1 MLPYLIGLSTLVGGI
16 RPYIRKHILDGV
28 DPSDYLFINSLC
40 ITAFILVY
48 FGYLCVYDKYSITKT
63 VDKCC
68 SLSYT
73 QIAAVILLAGFTV
86 LSSMMLFSLEKY
98 FNTPAMNH
106 MMLKAVS
113 LVMLFVVGVIVF
125 NENYSLIHMA
135 GIGLTLVGV
144 ILLMMNPVTA
154 KVR

>member
-1 MLPYLIGLSTLVGGI
+1 MLPYLIGLSTLIGGV
-16 RPYIRKHILDGV
+16 RPYVRKHILNGI
-28 DPSDYLFINSLC
+28 DPSDYLFLNSLC
-40 ITAFILVY
+40 ITAFILLY
-48 FGYLCVYDKYSITKT
+48 FGYLCFYDKYSITH
-63 VDKCC
+63 VYSKCC

-73 QIAAVILLAGFTV
+73 QIGAIVILAAFTV
-86 LSSMMLFSLEKY
+86 LSSVMLFNLEKY

-125 NENYSLIHMA
+125 NENYSMIHMA

-144 ILLMMNPVTA
+144 ILLMMNPVKA
-154 KVR
+154 R

>member
-1 MLPYLIGLSTLVGGI
+1 MLPYLIGVSTLVGGI

-28 DPSDYLFINSLC
+28 EPSDYLFINSLC
-40 ITAFILVY
+40 ITAFILLY
-48 FGYLCVYDKYSITKT
+48 FGYLCIYDKYSISKT
-63 VDKCC
+63 IDTCC
-68 SLSYT
+68 ALSYT

-125 NENYSLIHMA
+125 NENYSMIHMA

-144 ILLMMNPVTA
+144 ILLLMNPVTA

>member
-1 MLPYLIGLSTLVGGI
+1 MLPYLIGVSTLVGGI
-16 RPYIRKHILDGV
+16 RPYIRKHILNGI
-28 DPSDYLFINSLC
+28 DPSDYLFINSVC
-40 ITAFILVY
+40 ITVFILLY
-48 FGYLCVYDKYSITKT
+48 FGYLCIYDKYSISHVCTK
-63 VDKCC
+63 C
-68 SLSYT
+68 STLSYT
-73 QIAAVILLAGFTV
+73 QIAAIVLLAAFTV

-125 NENYSLIHMA
+125 NENYSLIHVA
-135 GIGLTLVGV
+135 GIGLTLAGV

-154 KVR
+154 K

>member
-1 MLPYLIGLSTLVGGI
+1 MLPYLIGFSTLVGSV
-16 RPYIRKHILDGV
+16 RPYIRKHILDGI
-28 DPSDYLFINSLC
+28 DPSDYLFINSIC
-40 ITAFILVY
+40 ITTFIVLY
-48 FGYLCVYDKYSITKT
+48 FGYICLFNNYSISQTYA
-63 VDKCC
+63 KCC

-73 QIAAVILLAGFTV
+73 QIAAIVILAAFTV
-86 LSSMMLFSLEKY
+86 LSSIMLFSLEKY

-106 MMLKAVS
+106 MMLKAAS

-144 ILLMMNPVTA
+144 ILLLMNPVKA
-154 KVR
+154 AAR